1 MSITIE
7 PAAICQIFTCG
18 FVIFPGSLGNVA
30 GGAPG
35 AVDASRSMTVLT
47 CDITKTH
54 STPKSANDHF
64 LKEWSPN
71 GRRV

>member
-1 MSITIE
+1 MIVINIIVTIV
-7 PAAICQIFTCG
+7 AMCIA
-18 FVIFPGSLGNVA
+18 LGNVA